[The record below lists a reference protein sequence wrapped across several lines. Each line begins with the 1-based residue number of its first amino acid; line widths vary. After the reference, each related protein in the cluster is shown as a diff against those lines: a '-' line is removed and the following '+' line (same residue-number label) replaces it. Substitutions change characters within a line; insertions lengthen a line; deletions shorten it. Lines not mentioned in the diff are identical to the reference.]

1 MSRRRCKELAPLR
14 AKPRDDAEQVTQ
26 ALPGEP
32 LAVEEE
38 RGDWVRVRTAY
49 DYRGWLRADALGGE
63 ATEDWLV
70 ERDGDPVEEARAYL
84 GVPYEWGGMTEH
96 GIDCSGLVHMAY
108 RRLGRLVPRDAD
120 QQEEVGTPVGP
131 GGSCAAATSSATA
144 TTSPSGSVTAGSC
157 TPRAARASKPWSRRN
172 NRRSWPRASGGMSGS
187 STGLPARGTASP
199 AETPSPAES

>member
-14 AKPRDDAEQVTQ
+14 AEPRDDAEQVTQ

-38 RGDWVRVRTAY
+38 RRDWVRVRTAY

-131 GGSCAAATSSATA
+131 GELRRGDLVCYGDVASSPGQWRWTWGTTTTASTPNARSAIARRSSRYAGASRNATFASL
-144 TTSPSGSVTAGSC
+144 
-157 TPRAARASKPWSRRN
+157 AARTNGAASTVAAP
-172 NRRSWPRASGGMSGS
+172 
-187 STGLPARGTASP
+187 L
-199 AETPSPAES
+199 